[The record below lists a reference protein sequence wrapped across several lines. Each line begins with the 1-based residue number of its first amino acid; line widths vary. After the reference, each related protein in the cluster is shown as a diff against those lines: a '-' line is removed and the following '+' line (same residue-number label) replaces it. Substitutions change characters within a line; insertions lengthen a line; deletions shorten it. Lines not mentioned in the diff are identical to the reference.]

1 VCRLGEEDPCTF
13 FAKIHFPVDEFF
25 PPDSL
30 DTPDG
35 YREANGERRTITGPK
50 AARPY
55 ITGNARRTAGAFF
68 ASRRKAD
75 GAAHKNPAGAAG
87 GISRLGLRACRAAQ
101 AYCATAAFLFM
112 DPPMM

>member
-1 VCRLGEEDPCTF
+1 MDI
-13 FAKIHFPVDEFF
+13 AKQMETPHHNRTESRPAIHN
-25 PPDSL
+25 
-30 DTPDG
+30 
-35 YREANGERRTITGPK
+35 R
-50 AARPY
+50 
-55 ITGNARRTAGAFF
+55 NARRTAGAFF

-112 DPPMM
+112 NPPMM